1 MSNLRY
7 TNQHEW
13 VRIEGDTAVVGISA
27 YAQEQLGDVVFVE
40 LPEVGK
46 ALATRDE
53 AAVVESVK
61 AASEVYAP
69 VGGEVTEVN
78 EALDDAPETVNS
90 DPTGAGW
97 FFKLRLADAGEIET
111 LMDEDAYQAY
121 VEGLD

>member
-13 VRIEGDTAVVGISA
+13 VRIEGDAAVVGISA